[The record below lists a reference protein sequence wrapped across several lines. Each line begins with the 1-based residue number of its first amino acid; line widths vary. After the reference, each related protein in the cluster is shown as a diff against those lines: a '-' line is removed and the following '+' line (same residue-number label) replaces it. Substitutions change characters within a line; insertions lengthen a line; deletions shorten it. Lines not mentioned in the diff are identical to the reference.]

1 MQELTN
7 ALKGY
12 KTHLI
17 VAALVLLNLY
27 TSDSVLSDAG
37 VNFEVLTDSLK
48 LGLIS
53 TFRSALD
60 GAVSKLS
67 G

>member
-1 MQELTN
+1 MTDVLN
-7 ALKGY
+7 ILKGK

-27 TSDSVLSDAG
+27 TSSDVLTDAG
-37 VNFEVLTDSLK
+37 INFEVLTDSLK

-60 GAVSKLS
+60 GAVTKLN